1 MRFSIKT
8 KLIAIFMLLLAFMT
22 ISMTVAIVGLNR
34 LDQRINHLVDRSAG
48 QVRTTLEAI
57 ESLNDGM
64 RELKNLLLATD
75 KADME
80 QSEKHFL
87 AARVSFQKGIDELHK
102 VADEQMRKMLAPV
115 ESQFA
120 AVKISQDKVITLGQV
135 RSNSQAYKMLTSES
149 IPARD
154 TAVGALAPLFAK
166 RLRSERHRR
175 MCAQPNAC
183 ASLPPCG
190 RKSWLIYATA

>member
-1 MRFSIKT
+1 M
-8 KLIAIFMLLLAFMT
+8 
-22 ISMTVAIVGLNR
+22 
-34 LDQRINHLVDRSAG
+34 
-48 QVRTTLEAI
+48 
-57 ESLNDGM
+57 
-64 RELKNLLLATD
+64 
-75 KADME
+75 
-80 QSEKHFL
+80 
-87 AARVSFQKGIDELHK
+87 SFQKSIDELHK

-120 AVKISQDKVITLGQV
+120 AVTISQDKVITLGQV

-154 TAVGALAPLFAK
+154 AAVVALAPLFAK
-166 RLRSERHRR
+166 ASPSERHRR

-190 RKSWLIYATA
+190 RKPWLI